1 MLSSFKKQLED
12 AGYFVAQAQEAQK
25 AAEMEAAKCREDA
38 RVAADAKQKAEEDL
52 RKVAQLKCQAEE
64 RAVNEREAVQKE
76 MDNKMAK
83 AMKDVE
89 ARRKAL
95 EERTRIA
102 EEALRMASTSDEDEM
117 MVESQAQ
124 LRGREEGTRKGKN
137 HTAPD
142 VVMDSREDDTTTYRE
157 GNEEPEASMPGALLN
172 STIVQR
178 REEGQKIGPRK
189 SSQRSSG
196 TLKAPNTNMVITTD
210 CCIICTTDLI
220 TEGRPRFVCAPYSQ
234 SNSVEETDRWSRT
247 QTESKLPNRNPYV
260 ENQRTRRF
268 HSTQS
273 IESESKKDSFEVN
286 CVVIVIIQ

>member
-12 AGYFVAQAQEAQK
+12 AGYFVAQAREAQK

-64 RAVNEREAVQKE
+64 RAANEREAVQKE
-76 MDNKMAK
+76 MDNRMAK

-117 MVESQAQ
+117 MVESQ
-124 LRGREEGTRKGKN
+124 LRGREEGTRKAKN

-178 REEGQKIGPRK
+178 REKGQEIGPRK
-189 SSQRSSG
+189 SLQRTSG
-196 TLKAPNTNMVITTD
+196 TLNAPNTNMVITTN
-210 CCIICTTDLI
+210 CCIICATDLI
-220 TEGRPRFVCAPYSQ
+220 TKGRSRFVCAPYSQ

-247 QTESKLPNRNPYV
+247 QTESKSPKRNSYV
-260 ENQRTRRF
+260 ENRRTRRF
-268 HSTQS
+268 YSMRR
-273 IESESKKDSFEVN
+273 I
-286 CVVIVIIQ
+286 